1 MVIAVMHDHFHNPV
15 GVFEHVRIRKSK
27 NTVALRFK
35 PTGSFAIMLALSTL
49 IGFCFA
55 KMFGGGF
62 TTMGLTS
69 IAFAGLI
76 ARYIGPLVQPKVRL
90 AVLALAAEGPKR

>member
-1 MVIAVMHDHFHNPV
+1 
-15 GVFEHVRIRKSK
+15 
-27 NTVALRFK
+27 
-35 PTGSFAIMLALSTL
+35 
-49 IGFCFA
+49 
-55 KMFGGGF
+55 MFGGGF